1 VKRSQDILEKE
12 RKSHAVVRRT
22 KIDGLVVLTMFL
34 CLTSAIVY
42 AGSYEVTKKV
52 GGYKVV
58 MKIDR
63 NPPVAGDNNVT
74 IEVTDASTGCA
85 CDATVSIEYSRPAIP
100 GAAALHYKVGTALKS
115 GRHIGKIS
123 LSMAGFWN
131 IAVKITAGE
140 KTWTTNFVVDV
151 E

>member
-1 VKRSQDILEKE
+1 MS
-12 RKSHAVVRRT
+12 S
-22 KIDGLVVLTMFL
+22 
-34 CLTSAIVY
+34 IVY
-42 AGSYEVTKKV
+42 AGNYEVTKKV
-52 GGYKVV
+52 GGYNVV

-74 IEVTDASTGCA
+74 IEVTDASSGCA
-85 CDATVSIEYSRPAIP
+85 CDASVSIEYSRPAMP
-100 GAAALHYKVGTALKS
+100 GAPALHYKTGTALKR

-123 LSMAGFWN
+123 LSTTGFWN
-131 IAVKITAGE
+131 IAVKIKVGD